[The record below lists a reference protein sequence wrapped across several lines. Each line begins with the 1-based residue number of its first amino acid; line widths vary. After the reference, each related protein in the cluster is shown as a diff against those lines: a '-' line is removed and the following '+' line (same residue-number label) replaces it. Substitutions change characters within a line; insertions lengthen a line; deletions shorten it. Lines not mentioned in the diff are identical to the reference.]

1 MSVIHFS
8 ARTKVALIWG
18 GALLLLAFLY
28 LVGSIVTPFIWAA
41 VTAYILNAL
50 VRVAHG
56 RIGGPRPLWVV
67 LIYFGLVIGLIWA
80 LTGVVPLL
88 GMQVRQIVG
97 EVPNYVR
104 QVTVFLQANNINL
117 GGGRVTEAQ
126 ITETTRRGLSD
137 AMGLMG
143 SRAPELARNLFEGLL
158 HILIYLLATFFIL
171 LGAPKTVSNFRS
183 LFSPPVLD
191 ELDPWFKRINHTLIS
206 YLRGQLLLVAV
217 VSIATYIGLSILGV
231 QFALALAIMSG
242 LVETIPYLGP
252 YAAGAIAVLV
262 GLTQTQPNHFGWPPL
277 MLGAAVAILYTVIRQ
292 TEDNLVMPVVIGRTV
307 ELHPLTVLFM
317 VLAGASVAGV
327 LGLLIAVPVAATV
340 KIIAEFLWLKI
351 QEPHPPEAAEPAAVI
366 VVAPLAEPAATV
378 ALVSGPVAAP
388 SPAVTHD
395 PRAGD
400 SGRAAP
406 PAPGHA

>member
-8 ARTKVALIWG
+8 SRTKAALIG
-18 GALLLLAFLY
+18 GGVLLAVAFLY

-88 GMQVRQIVG
+88 AQQVRQIVG

-104 QVTVFLQANNINL
+104 QVTEFLQANNINL

-126 ITETTRRGLSD
+126 ITDTTRRALSD
-137 AMGLMG
+137 TMGLLG
-143 SRAPELARNLFEGLL
+143 TRAPELARNLFEGLL
-158 HILIYLLATFFIL
+158 HVLIYLLATFFIL

-206 YLRGQLLLVAV
+206 YLRGQLLLVGV
-217 VSIATYIGLSILGV
+217 VSVATYIGLSILGV

-277 MLGAAVAILYTVIRQ
+277 MLGAAVAILYTIIRQ

-340 KIIAEFLWLKI
+340 KIIVEFIWLKI
-351 QEPHPPEAAEPAAVI
+351 QEPTLPEEAVAEAV
-366 VVAPLAEPAATV
+366 VVAALPTDPPAIGVLAP
-378 ALVSGPVAAP
+378 SPVAAP
-388 SPAVTHD
+388 GPTAPRD

>member
-1 MSVIHFS
+1 MSAIHFS
-8 ARTKVALIWG
+8 ARTKAALIWG
-18 GALLLLAFLY
+18 GVLLALAFLY

-50 VRVAHG
+50 VRVAQR
-56 RIGGPRPLWVV
+56 RIGGPRPLWAV
-67 LIYFGLVIGLIWA
+67 LIYFGLVLGLIWG
-80 LTGVVPLL
+80 LTNVVPLL
-88 GMQVRQIVG
+88 VAQVRQIVS

-126 ITETTRRGLSD
+126 ITDTTRRALSD
-137 AMGLMG
+137 VMGLLG
-143 SRAPELARNLFEGLL
+143 TRAPELARNLFEGLL

-191 ELDPWFKRINHTLIS
+191 ELDPWFQRINHTLIS
-206 YLRGQLLLVAV
+206 YLRGQLLLIGV

-277 MLGAAVAILYTVIRQ
+277 MLGAAVAILYTIIRQ

-340 KIIAEFLWLKI
+340 KIMAEFMWLKI
-351 QEPHPPEAAEPAAVI
+351 QEPNVPEAPETETGIRVGPIATEPEPVTL
-366 VVAPLAEPAATV
+366 APIAGGPLPAR
-378 ALVSGPVAAP
+378 
-388 SPAVTHD
+388 D